1 LRQMHGS
8 DSVSIIDGYGHKTQA
23 SEDAAVELR
32 HLRYFIGVADAGGV
46 SRAAARLN
54 ISQPALSRQIRDLE
68 TELGVSL
75 FERRGGRLVLTAEGG
90 DLLDRGRDLLTG
102 ATSFRERAQALR
114 GGDAGIVRVGV
125 APLTLESLLPPF
137 LVRFQR
143 RHPGVEVRLI
153 EDSPSRL
160 WTRLERGELDL
171 AVSFPGHEG
180 LGSRRLFPL
189 CVLGVM
195 LPAHRLARRR
205 TLDVAELARERLLLL
220 DRQFLTRQWFDTAC
234 RRAHLHPKVALE
246 TTAPH
251 ALIALARVGYGIAI
265 VPSHTKFDHDDLRAV
280 PLIQGETLLGAW
292 AAIAWDPHRFRP
304 PFVERFVEELAE
316 YSRHSYP
323 GKGLAGR
330 RALGPY
336 RQGDAPAALAAM
348 VLLPRD
354 RR

>member
-1 LRQMHGS
+1 MHGS

-32 HLRYFIGVADAGGV
+32 HLRYFIGVADADGV

-330 RALGPY
+330 RALGSIPT
-336 RQGDAPAALAAM
+336 G
-348 VLLPRD
+348 
-354 RR
+354 